1 MNKETKTIT
10 KKGLSDED
18 LIKKYESGNFDFA
31 KLLKKVIL
39 KQTPHV
45 HHVNK

>member
-1 MNKETKTIT
+1 MEENIKQTN

-18 LIKKYESGNFDFA
+18 LIKKYESGKIEFV

-39 KQTPHV
+39 KQTTQV
-45 HHVNK
+45 HHTHK